1 MEYLIAGAVC
11 AAGLV
16 IPAVLG
22 MTSPHR
28 RRRSAPPGRWPG
40 RASRPAGPVRPRPRG
55 PVDESL

>member
-28 RRRSAPPGRWPG
+28 RRRSAPPGRWIGAALG
-40 RASRPAGPVRPRPRG
+40 RRVLDGSRRRTPV
-55 PVDESL
+55 